1 MNRQVVG
8 IPKLALAGAVL
19 LALSACGGGG
29 GDDPPPTP
37 PTSSVKVAPSLGM
50 FSTGTPVVVRSL
62 AGAQVGSGSIG
73 SDGTATVNIGT
84 HSGPILVSVSGGG
97 TVNYFNEAT
106 GTTENFP
113 AGKTL
118 EAVAPAG
125 STSVGVT
132 VLSDAVKRK
141 LEAAGGLANANNA
154 AINAANAKV
163 AAVFGLTS
171 AISPPALIGTA
182 TANVDAS
189 PAGRYALILAAIA
202 SSGTAGAKP
211 HEIAES
217 LAQDLSDDKLDGK
230 QGETAVPGVVLANFD
245 STTFADALVAAA
257 TEFADDATQ
266 AQIEAEKD
274 LDLIVVNPTP
284 EDVSGADPTLSAGI
298 AAARQAIRD
307 VRISAALADEQ
318 LSNTG
323 TALNEAV
330 QLVSDSTRLS
340 IEHFQLID
348 RAATFLRDL
357 RAGNP
362 EDIAPVNGRWEKR
375 WEPSPGMPGMRCSS
389 SVANTPESITGI
401 KCGYANLQGRN
412 PNAPTEWSR
421 FALTLTPGE
430 AAGAVNWDAF
440 MESSV
445 SGQYDDT
452 VTKLFGSTKDGVFT
466 VTETDTSVVASMK
479 GDVPFGFGG
488 EDKHNIDATL
498 NATETLD
505 AAGNASGS
513 GTLVASI
520 TRSKGEKTAK
530 IEVLEGS
537 TLSFRDRDEVVFGA
551 LKLKASTG
559 VYALA
564 GNLSLGD
571 SAVLPTV
578 FGFSGTLSKG
588 DGVVA
593 EVSTE
598 VTRKAIDQANGLD
611 AGTVSLA
618 AKVVSANGVTI
629 KLALGLD
636 RATAGDDTVTMS
648 LTHELGARKLTL
660 QATLDDGEVSGPVT
674 LTGPDNISVSLSEN
688 ANGVLIG
695 SIKQGTVEVGT
706 INDSL
711 ISFKDG
717 TTESLG

>member
-19 LALSACGGGG
+19 LALGACGGGG

-37 PTSSVKVAPSLGM
+37 PTSSVTVAPSLGQ

-73 SDGTATVNIGT
+73 SDGKASVNIGT
-84 HSGPILVSVSGGG
+84 HSGPIVVSVSGGG
-97 TVNYFNEAT
+97 TVTYFNEAT

-125 STSVGVT
+125 STNVGVT

-171 AISPPALIGTA
+171 AISPPDLIGTA
-182 TANVDAS
+182 SADVGAS

-202 SSGTAGAKP
+202 SSGAAGVKP

-230 QGETAVPGVVLANFD
+230 QGETAVPGVDLAKFD
-245 STTFADALVAAA
+245 STTFAQALVDAAND
-257 TEFADDATQ
+257 FADDATK

-274 LDLIVVNPTP
+274 LGLIVVKPEP
-284 EDVSGADPTLSAGI
+284 EDVSGADPTLSASI
-298 AAARQAIRD
+298 AAARQVVRD
-307 VRISAALADEQ
+307 VRISAKLADEQ

-330 QLVSDSTRLS
+330 QTVSDSTRLS

-401 KCGYANLQGRN
+401 KCGYANVQGRN

-421 FALTLTPGE
+421 FALSLTPGE

-440 MESSV
+440 MESSAN
-445 SGQYDDT
+445 GKYDDT
-452 VTKLFGSTKDGVFT
+452 ATKLFGSTKDGVFT
-466 VTETDTSVVASMK
+466 LTETDTSVVASMK

-505 AAGNASGS
+505 AAGNASGT

-520 TRSKGEKTAK
+520 TRSKGGKTAK

-618 AKVVSANGVTI
+618 AKVVSASGVTI

-688 ANGVLIG
+688 ANGVLTG
-695 SIKQGTVEVGT
+695 TIKQGTVEVGT

>member
-84 HSGPILVSVSGGG
+84 HSGPIVVSVSGGG

-106 GTTENFP
+106 GATENFP

-141 LEAAGGLANANNA
+141 LEAAGGLANANNT

-171 AISPPALIGTA
+171 AISPPALVGTA
-182 TANVDAS
+182 TSKVDAS

-230 QGETAVPGVVLANFD
+230 QGETTVPGVELAKFD
-245 STTFADALVAAA
+245 STTFAQALVDAAND
-257 TEFADDATQ
+257 FADDATK

-323 TALNEAV
+323 NALNEAV
-330 QLVSDSTRLS
+330 QMVSDSTRMG
-340 IEHFQLID
+340 IEHFQLLD
-348 RAATFLRDL
+348 RATQFLFALQDGNTEGTARVFGGWGKEWPRSGSLPFMHCVSNAT
-357 RAGNP
+357 
-362 EDIAPVNGRWEKR
+362 EDIAAVTQV
-375 WEPSPGMPGMRCSS
+375 SC
-389 SVANTPESITGI
+389 A
-401 KCGYANLQGRN
+401 YAYAQGRN
-412 PNAPTEWSR
+412 AANPEQWSR
-421 FALTLTPGE
+421 FGFVVK
-430 AAGAVNWDAF
+430 AGDTAGTVAWDAYKQTSATSDF
-440 MESSV
+440 TNFETIV
-445 SGQYDDT
+445 
-452 VTKLFGSTKDGVFT
+452 FGDEEDGVFS
-466 VTETDTSVVASMK
+466 VNETDTSVQASMK
-479 GDVPFGFGG
+479 GEMPFGFGSQ
-488 EDKHNIDATL
+488 DKHMIDVTL
-498 NATETLD
+498 NGTETVD

-513 GTLVASI
+513 GTLVGGI
-520 TRSKGEKTAK
+520 TRSIGEKTAK
-530 IEVLEGS
+530 IEILEGS
-537 TLSFRDRDEVVFGA
+537 ALSFRDRDEVVFGA

-688 ANGVLIG
+688 ANGVLTG